1 MRTILVKC
9 AIQCQLQ
16 GQKDVH
22 LLQLWSLSEKRLED
36 DEKEIGFDGTFM
48 DLINNDML
56 YMHV

>member
-1 MRTILVKC
+1 MKS

-56 YMHV
+56 YRHV